1 MVWQALFWRWW
12 SKRLATELGGNP
24 AVGAATCYPNRSGA
38 FGPAAVNEVQAL
50 RRSGA
55 RWYDLPADNRH
66 SGWGR

>member
-1 MVWQALFWRWW
+1 MPQWLSNWRRPDHT
-12 SKRLATELGGNP
+12 SS
-24 AVGAATCYPNRSGA
+24 VGAATCYPNRSGA
-38 FGPAAVNEVQAL
+38 FGPAVVNEVEAL